1 MSLTVSLLTS
11 DSLSFEIDRFR
22 FQGNSA
28 DGPTPGELILTG
40 RPRDEWRSYPLLSS
54 VSDYSR

>member
-1 MSLTVSLLTS
+1 MSLLTS